1 MAFPHSA
8 RSLSFSWDLREAH
21 LHHPNLAFRPK
32 APAYSSWSSG
42 GTGGT
47 STLAWHQNVKMPWL
61 CRTFLQNMTRC
72 ATLHYLR
79 MPLEGCIGWTGCTGW
94 TGWTGVDAGLR
105 LVAVGLVGW
114 WKQPESHELSVELW
128 HHRAGSTDSTG
139 RGCLKVKLQRLP
151 FVLDSLGL
159 RPSRAPRDIDTCRHS
174 RREQV
179 TTAPDS
185 LGPRQ
190 SPRLHLHLVR
200 NCLRHGSR
208 SQLSPT

>member
-42 GTGGT
+42 GT

-61 CRTFLQNMTRC
+61 CRTFLQNITRC

-105 LVAVGLVGW
+105 QEKVGTIWDWSRWDWL
-114 WKQPESHELSVELW
+114 
-128 HHRAGSTDSTG
+128 ADGSNLNPTSWVWNFGTTG
-139 RGCLKVKLQRLP
+139 LAALTALEEAASKWSCKGCLS
-151 FVLDSLGL
+151 F
-159 RPSRAPRDIDTCRHS
+159 
-174 RREQV
+174 
-179 TTAPDS
+179 
-185 LGPRQ
+185 
-190 SPRLHLHLVR
+190 
-200 NCLRHGSR
+200 
-208 SQLSPT
+208 